1 MAGMNMLETRTEK
14 ESNQNMAATL
24 HPQKGITFVKP
35 EAATKEKI
43 NERNQTDK
51 KIYIPVYSKFLIA
64 QLGALLWVLF
74 SIWIALPWIDSLA
87 DIFGWVL
94 TIFAIGGMAIVPGY
108 ISGIIIFSILLDR
121 RPPVKIPGELPAL
134 SILIAAYNEENAIE
148 DTLKSILTQDYSGS
162 IEIIVIDDGST
173 DQTTNIIETITDP
186 RIQLIKQK
194 KNQGKASALNAGL
207 AVASYDLIITVDAD
221 TFLYKDALKYI
232 VGRYLGDPEGTAAVA
247 GAIAVR
253 NSRKSWVTRVQEWDY
268 FHGIAVVKRVQS
280 LYQGTLVAQ
289 GAFSL
294 YQRDLVKEMG
304 GWAPCVGEDI
314 VLSWGLL
321 KQGYRI
327 GYAENAIVFTN
338 VPETYKQLFQQRQRW
353 ARGMFEAIRAHPGI
367 FLKRRIT
374 LQFVFMNMLFPW
386 LDISYLLFFIPGI
399 IAACFGFF
407 LLAGPITLLLLPLAA
422 LNNVVIFSVQST
434 MFKERGIHI
443 RKNLR
448 GMFLYVFLSQLLMS
462 PASLAGYGS
471 ELLSLRKK
479 WGTK

>member
-1 MAGMNMLETRTEK
+1 MLETRTEQ
-14 ESNQNMAATL
+14 ESNENVVTAL
-24 HPQKGITFVKP
+24 HPQNN
-35 EAATKEKI
+35 KI
-43 NERNQTDK
+43 FASHNTANNERLKLQRNADK
-51 KIYIPVYSKFLIA
+51 KVYIPVYSKFLIA
-64 QLGALLWVLF
+64 QFGAILWVSF

-87 DIFGWVL
+87 DLFGWVL

-121 RPPVKIPGELPAL
+121 RPPMNTPSELPAV

-148 DTLKSILTQDYSGS
+148 DTLKSILNQFYSG
-162 IEIIVIDDGST
+162 IMEIIVIDDGST
-173 DQTTNIIETITDP
+173 DKTTDIVEKITDP
-186 RIQLIKQK
+186 RIKLIKQK

-207 AVASYDLIITVDAD
+207 AIASHGIIITVDAD

-253 NSRKSWVTRVQEWDY
+253 NSRISWITRVQEWDY

-338 VPETYKQLFQQRQRW
+338 VPETYKQLFQQRRRW

-386 LDISYLLFFIPGI
+386 LDLSYLLFFIPGL

-407 LLAGPITLLLLPLAA
+407 LLAGPVTLLLLPLAA

>member
-1 MAGMNMLETRTEK
+1 MLETQTEK
-14 ESNQNMAATL
+14 DLNKNVAATL
-24 HPQKGITFVKP
+24 PTRKCATLINTN
-35 EAATKEKI
+35 AATKE
-43 NERNQTDK
+43 NSEANNQNAK
-51 KIYIPVYSKFLIA
+51 KVYIPVYSKFLIA
-64 QLGALLWVLF
+64 QFGAILWVLF
-74 SIWIALPWIDSLA
+74 SIWVALPWMDSLA
-87 DIFGWVL
+87 KSFGWVL
-94 TIFAIGGMAIVPGY
+94 TIFAIGGIAIVPGY

-121 RPPVKIPGELPAL
+121 RPPISTPDELPAV

-148 DTLKSILTQDYSGS
+148 DTLKSILNQFYSGI

-173 DQTTNIIETITDP
+173 DKTIDIVETVTDP
-186 RIQLIKQK
+186 RIKIIQQK

-207 AVASYDLIITVDAD
+207 AAASHGLIITVDAD

-253 NSRKSWVTRVQEWDY
+253 NSRKSWITRIQEWDY

-294 YQRDLVKEMG
+294 YKRDLVMEMG

-338 VPETYKQLFQQRQRW
+338 VPETYKQLFQQRRRW

-374 LQFVFMNMLFPW
+374 LQFVFINMLFPW

-422 LNNVVIFSVQST
+422 INNVVIFSVQST